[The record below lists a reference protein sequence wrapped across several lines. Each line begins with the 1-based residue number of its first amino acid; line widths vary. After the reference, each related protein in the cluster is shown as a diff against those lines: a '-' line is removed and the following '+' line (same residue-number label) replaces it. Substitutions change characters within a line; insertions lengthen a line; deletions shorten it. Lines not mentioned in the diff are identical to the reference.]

1 MNDRVI
7 VTGGAGFIGSH
18 LVDRL
23 ISMDCKVLV
32 IDNLLSGSEDNINE
46 NAEFLKKDICDEDLD
61 SVVKKYSPSFI
72 FHLAAQIDVRKS
84 LADPLWDE
92 GINIRGTLNLLE
104 AAAKAKIKKLIF
116 SSTGGA
122 IYGEAKYADE
132 ELLPK
137 PLSPYGVAKLSCE
150 NYLRVYS
157 EWKGVPFTSL
167 RYGNVYG
174 PRQDPYGEAGVVAIF
189 CSQLIKNEKSI
200 LYGQGTMIRDYIYVL
215 DVVEANIMAM
225 NRGEGSTYNIGTGKP
240 TTVLELFS
248 LLKDISIK
256 NIEPELA
263 SAREGEISEIY
274 LNCEKA
280 KKELKWTPE
289 KNLKEGLQETFN
301 WFNLKSKE
309 KI

>member
-1 MNDRVI
+1 MNDKVI

-23 ISMDCKVLV
+23 ISMDYDVLV
-32 IDNLLSGSEDNINE
+32 IDNLLNGSKDNINE

-61 SVVKKYSPSFI
+61 SVVKKYSPSFV

-104 AAAKAKIKKLIF
+104 AVAKAKIKKIIF

-122 IYGEAKYADE
+122 IYGEGKYADE
-132 ELLPK
+132 ELLPE

-150 NYLRVYS
+150 HYLRVYS
-157 EWKGVPFTSL
+157 KWENVPFTSL

-189 CSQLIKNEKSI
+189 CNQLIKNEKSI
-200 LYGQGTMIRDYIYVL
+200 LYGQGTMIRDYICVL

-225 NRGEGSTYNIGTGKP
+225 DRGECRTYNIGTGNP

-248 LLKDISIK
+248 LLKDISGK
-256 NIEPELA
+256 NFEPELA
-263 SAREGEISEIY
+263 DAREGEISEIY

-280 KKELKWTPE
+280 KNELKWKPKIT
-289 KNLKEGLQETFN
+289 LKEGLKDTYK
-301 WFNLKSKE
+301 WFVSNSK
-309 KI
+309 

>member
-1 MNDRVI
+1 MRDKVI

-23 ISMDCKVLV
+23 ISMGYDVMV
-32 IDNLLSGSEDNINE
+32 IDNLSTGSENNL
-46 NAEFLKKDICDEDLD
+46 NKSAEFFKKDICDDDLD
-61 SVVKKYSPSFI
+61 LVVKKYSPSYI

-84 LADPLWDE
+84 LSDPIWDE

-104 AAAKAKIKKLIF
+104 AVAQAKIKKIIF

-132 ELLPK
+132 ELLPG
-137 PLSPYGVAKLSCE
+137 PLSPYGVAKLTCE
-150 NYLRVYS
+150 HYFRVYS
-157 EWKGVPFTSL
+157 EWKNVPFTSL

-189 CSQLIKNEKSI
+189 CSQLIKGEKPI
-200 LYGQGTMIRDYIYVL
+200 LYGHGTMVRDYIYVS
-215 DVVEANIMAM
+215 DIVEANILSM
-225 NRGEGSTYNIGTGKP
+225 NRGDGCIYNIGTGTP
-240 TTVLELFS
+240 TTVKELF
-248 LLKDISIK
+248 LMLKDISGK

-263 SAREGEISEIY
+263 EARDGEISEIY
-274 LNCEKA
+274 LNCQKA
-280 KKELKWTPE
+280 KKELEWFPK
-289 KNLKEGLQETFN
+289 KNPKDGLRDTYN
-301 WFNLKSKE
+301 WFNMKFKE

>member
-1 MNDRVI
+1 VKDKVI

-23 ISMDCKVLV
+23 ISMGIEVLV
-32 IDNLLSGSEDNINE
+32 IDNLSSGKEKNLNKK
-46 NAEFLKKDICDEDLD
+46 AEFLKKDICDQDID
-61 SVVKKYSPSFI
+61 TVIKKYSPSFI

-84 LADPLWDE
+84 LRDPLWDE

-104 AAAKAKIKKLIF
+104 AAANAKIRKIIF

-132 ELLPK
+132 ELLPR
-137 PLSPYGVAKLSCE
+137 PLSPYGVAKLTCE
-150 NYLRVYS
+150 HYLRVYS
-157 EWKGVPFTSL
+157 QWKNLPFTSL

-189 CSQLIKNEKSI
+189 CNQLIEEKKPI
-200 LYGQGTMIRDYIYVL
+200 LYGYGSMVRDYVFVL
-215 DVVEANIMAM
+215 DVVEANILSM
-225 NRGEGSTYNIGTGKP
+225 NEGDGGIYNIGTSKP
-240 TTVLELFS
+240 TTVQELF
-248 LLKDISIK
+248 LVLKDISGK

-263 SAREGEISEIY
+263 PTREGEISEIY

-280 KKELKWTPE
+280 TKELKWMP
-289 KNLKEGLQETFN
+289 KKSFKEGLQETFN
-301 WFNLKSKE
+301 WFDFKSKE